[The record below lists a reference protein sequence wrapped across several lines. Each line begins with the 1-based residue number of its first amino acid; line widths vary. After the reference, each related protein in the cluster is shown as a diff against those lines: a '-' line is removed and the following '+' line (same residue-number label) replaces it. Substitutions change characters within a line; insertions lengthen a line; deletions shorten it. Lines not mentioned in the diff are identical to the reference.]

1 MKPIKLTLLLL
12 VVSLTAGAQNQ
23 EIETE
28 LRSFLQTGGFTVSQ
42 STTQERDVNQPGAPM
57 KSMCYLWDFTCN
69 ESQLPTLQ
77 QMADYMTACSNE
89 PLCYFVKTH
98 TPGSTDWHDILIG
111 DDPNQ
116 KVELGRSATSHYTII
131 NFLDAND
138 STKSH
143 RYAYALE
150 WQEAGAPYK
159 LVKVKGK
166 LTKQPVTE
174 KKYKGKVVITYAS
187 IPGKGQKAEKQ
198 ELSIKLNDDDLIAM
212 SQGIAKIKNIEDFID
227 AFTGIETLYTMN
239 PGLREPL
246 SRVLYALASQG
257 TRFATQPEQ
266 YNAYGQRLKSLLDLS
281 ELDGED
287 SSILATLELAIKT
300 ITRMNK

>member
-1 MKPIKLTLLLL
+1 
-12 VVSLTAGAQNQ
+12 
-23 EIETE
+23 
-28 LRSFLQTGGFTVSQ
+28 
-42 STTQERDVNQPGAPM
+42 
-57 KSMCYLWDFTCN
+57 
-69 ESQLPTLQ
+69 
-77 QMADYMTACSNE
+77 
-89 PLCYFVKTH
+89 
-98 TPGSTDWHDILIG
+98 
-111 DDPNQ
+111 
-116 KVELGRSATSHYTII
+116 
-131 NFLDAND
+131 
-138 STKSH
+138 
-143 RYAYALE
+143 
-150 WQEAGAPYK
+150 
-159 LVKVKGK
+159 VKGK

-187 IPGKGQKAEKQ
+187 IPGKEQKAEKQ

-212 SQGIAKIKNIEDFID
+212 SQGIAKIKNIEEFID

-266 YNAYGQRLKSLLDLS
+266 YKAYGQRLKSLLDLS